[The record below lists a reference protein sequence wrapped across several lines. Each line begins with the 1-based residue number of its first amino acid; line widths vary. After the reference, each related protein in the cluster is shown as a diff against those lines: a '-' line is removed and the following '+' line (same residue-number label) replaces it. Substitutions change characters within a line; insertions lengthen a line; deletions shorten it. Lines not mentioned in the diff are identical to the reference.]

1 MITLSLNPRNRC
13 YDQRMKVIKLFALLV
28 CLVLIIVVHRSYANR
43 TPGDTSKKITGSYQP
58 RTRTYYIA
66 AENVLWDYA
75 PDRKDPYTGIGIPKK
90 WAYQTQYQKVRYIEY
105 TDDTFTTK
113 KPQPAWLG
121 ILGPII
127 RGVEGDTIKV
137 VFYNKTGP
145 INSLP
150 PKPYSMHPHGLL
162 YDKDN
167 EGALMHN
174 VGEIMNLMPKGSGLM
189 KGMEKMAGMAK
200 GAGDEVKPGNKYTY
214 TWHVWKQAAPGL
226 NEGGS
231 KIWLYHSHVEPV
243 QDIYDGLMGPI
254 IITSARYANSDGTPN
269 DVSKEFVTMFMI
281 FDESSGMARQPLTT
295 RLSEAAEEKLE
306 GSMKYTIN
314 GYIFDNL
321 QGLEMNKGEHVRWHL
336 IGLGNEVDLHT
347 PHWHANVVLDRG
359 VYTDVVELLPA
370 TMKSVDMTADNAGL
384 WMYHCHVAEHV
395 KSGMT
400 AMYKVK

>member
-1 MITLSLNPRNRC
+1 MVC
-13 YDQRMKVIKLFALLV
+13 YDQQMKVIKLFALLV
-28 CLVLIIVVHRSYANR
+28 CLVLIILVCRSYGNR
-43 TPGDTSKKITGSYQP
+43 ISGNTSQKISGSYQP

-66 AENVLWDYA
+66 AEDVVWDYA
-75 PDRKDPYTGIGIPKK
+75 PDAKDPYTGTNVPIQ
-90 WAYQTQYQKVRYIEY
+90 WAYPTRYQKMRYIEY

-113 KPQPAWLG
+113 KSQPPWLG

-127 RGVEGDTIKV
+127 RGIEGDTIKV
-137 VFYNKTGP
+137 VFYNKAGP
-145 INSLP
+145 FRLISPTPPPKSYGMISPIRP

-167 EGALMHN
+167 EGALMHIS
-174 VGEIMNLMPKGSGLM
+174 ESM
-189 KGMEKMAGMAK
+189 KGKEKMASMTK
-200 GAGDEVKPGNKYTY
+200 GAGDEVMPGQKYTY
-214 TWHVWKQAAPGL
+214 TWHVWKQAAPGP

-231 KIWLYHSHVEPV
+231 KIWIYHSHVDPV
-243 QDIYDGLMGPI
+243 QDVYDGLIGPI

-281 FDESSGMARQPLTT
+281 FDQSQPGMTHEQA
-295 RLSEAAEEKLE
+295 E

-321 QGLEMNKGEHVRWHL
+321 PGLEMNKGEHVRWHL

-359 VYTDVVELLPA
+359 AYTDVVELLPA

-384 WMYHCHVAEHV
+384 WMFHCHVAEHV
-395 KSGMT
+395 KGGMT
-400 AMYKVK
+400 AMYNVR

>member
-1 MITLSLNPRNRC
+1 
-13 YDQRMKVIKLFALLV
+13 MKLIKLFAILA
-28 CLVLIIVVHRSYANR
+28 CLVLVILGYRSYANQ
-43 TPGDTSKKITGSYQP
+43 TSGDTSQKSSGSYQP

-66 AENVLWDYA
+66 AEDVVWDYA
-75 PDRKDPYTGIGIPKK
+75 PVKQNPHTGLFPPKK
-90 WAYQTQYQKVRYIEY
+90 WATPRTYQKVRYIEY

-137 VFYNKTGP
+137 VFYNKTAP
-145 INSLP
+145 IPIPPEKQFAMVNGSLKSSLVSTP
-150 PKPYSMHPHGLL
+150 PKQPKPYSMHPHGLL
-162 YDKDN
+162 YDRDN

-174 VGEIMNLMPKGSGLM
+174 LSESLQFLDVPLLM
-189 KGMEKMAGMAK
+189 KAKERMASMIM
-200 GAGDEVKPGNKYTY
+200 GAGDFVIPGQKYTY
-214 TWHVWKQAAPGL
+214 TWHVRKEAAPGP

-231 KIWLYHSHVEPV
+231 KIWLYHSHVDAV
-243 QDIYDGLMGPI
+243 QDVYDGLMGPI

-281 FDESSGMARQPLTT
+281 FNESKLGMTG
-295 RLSEAAEEKLE
+295 EKLE
-306 GSMKYTIN
+306 GSMNYSIN

-321 QGLEMNKGEHVRWHL
+321 PGLEMNKGEHVRWHL

-347 PHWHANVVLDRG
+347 PHWHANLVVDRG
-359 VYTDVVELLPA
+359 AYTDVVELLPA
-370 TMKSVDMTADNAGL
+370 SMKSVDMTPDNAGL
-384 WMYHCHVAEHV
+384 WMFHCHVAEHV
-395 KSGMT
+395 KNGMT

>member
-1 MITLSLNPRNRC
+1 
-13 YDQRMKVIKLFALLV
+13 MKVIKLFALLV
-28 CLVLIIVVHRSYANR
+28 CLVLILFVYRSYANR
-43 TPGDTSKKITGSYQP
+43 TSGDTLQKISGSYQP

-66 AENVLWDYA
+66 AEDVVWDYA
-75 PDRKDPYTGIGIPKK
+75 PDAKDPYTGTNVPIQWGR
-90 WAYQTQYQKVRYIEY
+90 QTKYQKMRYVEY

-137 VFYNKTGP
+137 VFYNKASAFALISPTP
-145 INSLP
+145 PPKPYMMVNPPRP

-167 EGALMHN
+167 EGALMHIS
-174 VGEIMNLMPKGSGLM
+174 ESM
-189 KGMEKMAGMAK
+189 KGKEKEKMASMTN
-200 GAGDEVKPGNKYTY
+200 GAGDEVMPGKRYTY
-214 TWHVWKQAAPGL
+214 TWHVRKEAAPGP

-231 KIWLYHSHVEPV
+231 KIWIYHSHVDPV
-243 QDIYDGLMGPI
+243 QDVYDGLIGPI

-281 FDESSGMARQPLTT
+281 FDQSQPGMKGEQ
-295 RLSEAAEEKLE
+295 LE

-321 QGLEMNKGEHVRWHL
+321 PGLEMNKGEHVRWHL
-336 IGLGNEVDLHT
+336 IGLGTEVDLHT

-359 VYTDVVELLPA
+359 AYTDVVDLLPS

-384 WMYHCHVAEHV
+384 WMFHCHVAEHV
-395 KSGMT
+395 KGGMT

>member
-1 MITLSLNPRNRC
+1 MAC
-13 YDQRMKVIKLFALLV
+13 YDKQMKVIKLFALLV
-28 CLVLIIVVHRSYANR
+28 CLVLILLVYRSYANR
-43 TPGDTSKKITGSYQP
+43 TSGDTSQKITGSYQP

-66 AENVLWDYA
+66 AEDVVWDYA
-75 PDRKDPYTGIGIPKK
+75 PDAKDPYTGTNVPIQ
-90 WAYQTQYQKVRYIEY
+90 WAYPTRYQKMRYIEY

-113 KPQPAWLG
+113 KSQPPWLG

-137 VFYNKTGP
+137 VFYNKAGP
-145 INSLP
+145 FRLISPTPPPKSYGMISPIRP

-162 YDKDN
+162 YDKNN
-167 EGALMHN
+167 EGALMHIN
-174 VGEIMNLMPKGSGLM
+174 ESM
-189 KGMEKMAGMAK
+189 KGKERMASMTK
-200 GAGDEVKPGNKYTY
+200 GAGDEVMPGQKYTY
-214 TWHVWKQAAPGL
+214 TWHVRKEAAPGP

-231 KIWLYHSHVEPV
+231 KIWIYHSHVDPV
-243 QDIYDGLMGPI
+243 QDVYDGLIGPI

-281 FDESSGMARQPLTT
+281 FDQSQPGMTHEQA
-295 RLSEAAEEKLE
+295 E

-321 QGLEMNKGEHVRWHL
+321 PGLEMNKGEHVRWHL

-359 VYTDVVELLPA
+359 AYTDVVDLLPS

-384 WMYHCHVAEHV
+384 WMFHCHVAEHV
-395 KSGMT
+395 KDGMT